1 MEYIIIF
8 LKIIVIYFLF
18 FILNYLNNKK
28 IVDYNFIDF
37 LELNLV
43 VLVSF
48 YTIVNLD
55 FSLFKG
61 VVIIIIIL
69 LLNFFIKYFSLI
81 NPKVRYY
88 LDNRFILV
96 VNNGK
101 LNFKEVIK
109 NRFILDELLINIKL
123 NNIKGIND
131 IDKAYLNNDNLIVFT
146 KKD

>member
-109 NRFILDELLINIKL
+109 NRFILDELLVNIKL

>member
-123 NNIKGIND
+123 NNIEGINN

>member
-55 FSLFKG
+55 FSLLKG

-69 LLNFFIKYFSLI
+69 LLNFCIKYFSLI

-109 NRFILDELLINIKL
+109 NRFILDELLVNIKL

>member
-55 FSLFKG
+55 FSLLKG

-69 LLNFFIKYFSLI
+69 LLNFCIKYFSFI

-109 NRFILDELLINIKL
+109 NRFILDELLVNIKL

>member
-69 LLNFFIKYFSLI
+69 LLNFCIKYFSLI

-123 NNIKGIND
+123 NNIEGINN

>member
-69 LLNFFIKYFSLI
+69 LLNFCIKYFSLI

-109 NRFILDELLINIKL
+109 NRFILDELLVNIKL

-131 IDKAYLNNDNLIVFT
+131 IDKAYLNNDNLIVFI

>member
-88 LDNRFILV
+88 LDNRFILI

-123 NNIKGIND
+123 NNIEGINN

>member
-1 MEYIIIF
+1 M
-8 LKIIVIYFLF
+8 
-18 FILNYLNNKK
+18 
-28 IVDYNFIDF
+28 
-37 LELNLV
+37 
-43 VLVSF
+43 
-48 YTIVNLD
+48 
-55 FSLFKG
+55 
-61 VVIIIIIL
+61 
-69 LLNFFIKYFSLI
+69 
-81 NPKVRYY
+81 RYY

-109 NRFILDELLINIKL
+109 NRFILDELLVNIKL